1 MTRGDRSSVQH
12 APVVDRRAVRGGPPA
27 IRPAVACVLLAALVP
42 LPATA
47 LGQSTD
53 RLISADGTLSGKVVT
68 LGRDEVQIE
77 DRGGEIHK
85 VPIDRLR
92 DVQFAGEPQ
101 SLRSARGMLA
111 RGRAAAAIEEL
122 AKVEAAELDGADA
135 AVLAD
140 MEYVKAVAAG
150 RAALISGSDP
160 REPGRLVNDFLTKH
174 ADSHHYY
181 AAQELLGDL
190 LARAGR
196 IDNAIT
202 AYSQLSK
209 GPPALRVRAAAAK
222 ARMLLDQRKY
232 QEALAEFDAAIAV
245 DASDEAAA
253 AQKRDAALGR
263 ARSLIGLGR
272 VDDAIGVVHAVIDA
286 AVPEEGDVLAAAY
299 ATLGAAYRAAS
310 GKDQD
315 ALIAFLT
322 VDLIYNGVPDAHAE
336 ALANLVVLWEQ
347 AGNPERAREA
357 RATLEASY
365 PGSRWAREVAGKAS

>member
-1 MTRGDRSSVQH
+1 M
-12 APVVDRRAVRGGPPA
+12 
-27 IRPAVACVLLAALVP
+27 ACVLLAALVP
-42 LPATA
+42 LPATV

-53 RLISADGTLSGKVVT
+53 RLISADGTLSGKVVA

-77 DRGGEIHK
+77 DRGGEIRK

-111 RGRAAAAIEEL
+111 RGSAAAAIEEL

-160 REPGRLVNDFLTKH
+160 REPGRLVNDFITKH
-174 ADSHHYY
+174 AESHHYY
-181 AAQELLGDL
+181 EAQELLGDL

-196 IDNAIT
+196 VDNAIA

-245 DASDEAAA
+245 DASDEAAV

-272 VDDAIGVVHAVIDA
+272 VDDAIGVVQAVIDA
-286 AVPEEGDVLAAAY
+286 ADPEEGEALGAAY

-310 GKDQD
+310 GKEQD

-322 VDLIYNGVPDAHAE
+322 VDLIYNAVPDAHAE
-336 ALANLVVLWEQ
+336 ALANLVVLWER

>member
-1 MTRGDRSSVQH
+1 MTRGDRSSLQQ
-12 APVVDRRAVRGGPPA
+12 APVVDPRAVRGRPPA
-27 IRPAVACVLLAALVP
+27 IRRAVACVLLAALVP
-42 LPATA
+42 LPATV

-53 RLISADGTLSGKVVT
+53 RLISADGTLSGKVVA

-77 DRGGEIHK
+77 DRGGEIRK

-160 REPGRLVNDFLTKH
+160 REPGRLVNDFITKH
-174 ADSHHYY
+174 AESHHYY
-181 AAQELLGDL
+181 EAQELLGDL

-196 IDNAIT
+196 VDNAIA

-232 QEALAEFDAAIAV
+232 QEALVEFDAAIAV
-245 DASDEAAA
+245 DASDEAAV

-272 VDDAIGVVHAVIDA
+272 VDDAIGVVQAVIA
-286 AVPEEGDVLAAAY
+286 AADPEEGEALGAAY

-310 GKDQD
+310 GKEQD

-322 VDLIYNGVPDAHAE
+322 VDLIYNAVPDAHAE
-336 ALANLVVLWEQ
+336 ALANLVVLWER